1 MIDQDIIDR
10 IKRDIILGD
19 TSDSLILTVVESDT
33 KERYCFSECCFDEM
47 MEALFKW
54 SMTKNIV
61 DIRHYVGGYD
71 NFTIDNIR
79 AFNGSPCPII
89 GYTFVIEESPNHQT
103 NITPRLMKFL
113 EVVLTRSGLSKLAY
127 PDGQR
132 TLDANIVANRNHWGV
147 PIFTVPDD
155 PWIEFEKYLNS

>member
-1 MIDQDIIDR
+1 MIDRDIIDR
-10 IKRDIILGD
+10 IKRDIIGGY
-19 TSDSLILTVVESDT
+19 TADSLILTVVESDT
-33 KERYCFSECCFDEM
+33 KERHCFSECCFDEM
-47 MEALFKW
+47 MEALFNW

-61 DIRHYVGGYD
+61 GIRHYVGGYE
-71 NFTIDNIR
+71 NFTSNYIK

-113 EVVLTRSGLSKLAY
+113 EVVLTRGGLSKLAY
-127 PDGQR
+127 PEGQR
-132 TLDANIVANRNHWGV
+132 GYKYEEVTNHWGV
-147 PIFTVPDD
+147 PFLTIPDD